1 MKRTAAIICAIILL
15 SGAFAA
21 CKSEPASTWAPVKGR
36 IMTRWAAEVGPEAVL
51 PEYPRPQM
59 VRERWLNL
67 NGLWDYAI
75 TAKEAG
81 RPADWDGQILVPFAV
96 ESALSGAGKPV
107 GSAKALWY
115 RRTVSVPKD
124 WRGGRVLLHFG
135 AVDWE
140 CTVWVNGLESGTHRG
155 GYDPFTLDITGALK
169 RGAKQEIALRVLDP
183 TDDENSGIARGK
195 QVMKPHGI
203 FYTAVTGIWQTVWLE
218 PVADPYIVR
227 LKTTPDI
234 DRAVLAVEAEL
245 AGETEGTR
253 LSVKVSRGQ
262 ETVAEAELPADGPAS
277 LEIPR
282 PRLWSPSDPALYDI
296 RVTLSKKGRTVDEVR
311 SYAGMRKIAVGK
323 DARGV
328 NRLFLNNE
336 PLFEFGPLD
345 QGWWPDGLYTAPT
358 DAALRYDIE
367 TIKAL
372 GLNMLRKHVKV
383 EPERL
388 YYWCD
393 TLGLLVWQDMPSAL
407 YKREALA
414 AEALAARD
422 AQFEGEWRSI
432 MDALGNHP
440 SIVMWVPFNEGWG
453 QYDTE
458 RIAAW
463 TKRYDPSRLVNNAS
477 GWTDKGAGDVSDIH
491 SYPGPDMPPLEE
503 TRASVLGEFGGLG
516 LPLTGH
522 LWQAEGNWGY
532 RNFDDTRAF
541 ETRYAGLI
549 EALYPLVDKGLA
561 AAVYT
566 QTSDCEIEVNGLM
579 TYDREIIKLDPARF
593 STLNRG
599 FLPPQFLA
607 DQTLFAGPS
616 FTVELAA
623 RPGSTIRYSVDGS
636 EPGPE
641 SSLYDK
647 PIGIARRDD
656 RQGPGVLARRR
667 LEPRREPDLCAG
679 GAPRPG
685 LNGPGRERLGLR
697 IFRGGRRE
705 AGRYRRPHGRADR
718 NGAGARAE
726 GRGRPERP
734 LRPALPRLCPR
745 AADGRLC
752 LLSGFGRRQ
761 PAVDRRTRPHRQRRG
776 AQRVRGERRD
786 RPGGRM
792 APGRDR
798 LFSGHGQQG
807 APAPVARAGIPEE
820 RGPGVLLRP
829 VKAGS
834 PLISAGRPWRPNR
847 RTFATRRSW

>member
-1 MKRTAAIICAIILL
+1 MKRTPAVFCAFALL
-15 SGAFAA
+15 SGAFVA
-21 CKSEPASTWAPVKGR
+21 CKSKPASTWAPVTGR

-81 RPADWDGQILVPFAV
+81 RPGDWDGQILVPFAV
-96 ESALSGAGKPV
+96 ESALSGAGRPV

-115 RRTVSVPKD
+115 RRTVSVPRD

-140 CTVWVNGLESGTHRG
+140 CTVWINGLESGTHRG

-169 RGAKQEIALRVLDP
+169 RGAKQEIALRVFDP
-183 TDDENSGIARGK
+183 TDDDNSAIARGK

-227 LKTTPDI
+227 LKAVPDI
-234 DRAVLAVEAEL
+234 DAAVLAIEAEL
-245 AGETEGTR
+245 AGEIDGTR
-253 LSVKVSRGQ
+253 LRVTVSRGQ
-262 ETVAEAELPADGPAS
+262 EIVSESELPADGPAS

-296 RVTLSKKGRTVDEVR
+296 RVTLSKDGRAVDEVR
-311 SYAGMRKIAVGK
+311 SYAGMRKIALGK

-358 DAALRYDIE
+358 DAALRYDVE

-407 YKREALA
+407 YKREALT

-477 GWTDKGAGDVSDIH
+477 GWTDKGAGDVCDVH

-503 TRASVLGEFGGLG
+503 ARASVLGEFGGLG

-541 ETRYAGLI
+541 ETRYTDLI

-599 FLPPQFLA
+599 FLPPRFMA
-607 DQTLFAGPS
+607 DQTLFTGPS

-623 RPGSTIRYSVDGS
+623 RPGSTIRYTVDGS

-641 SSLYDK
+641 SALYDK
-647 PIGIARRDD
+647 PIGISGETTVMARAFWPDGISSLVASRTFVPAEPL
-656 RQGPGVLARRR
+656 GPASTAAAARGLAFEYFEGAIGKLADIADLTAARTGTA
-667 LEPRREPDLCAG
+667 PGPDLAAEG
-679 GAPRPG
+679 DRKDHFALRFRGSVRAPRTG
-685 LNGPGRERLGLR
+685 VYVFYLGSDDGSRLS
-697 IFRGGRRE
+697 I
-705 AGRYRRPHGRADR
+705 AGRDLIV
-718 NGAGARAE
+718 NDGAHSVSEEKGEIALAAGWHPIE
-726 GRGRPERP
+726 ITYFQVTGNRG
-734 LRPALPRLCPR
+734 LQL
-745 AADGRLC
+745 
-752 LLSGFGRRQ
+752 Q
-761 PAVDRRTRPHRQRRG
+761 W
-776 AQRVRGERRD
+776 
-786 RPGGRM
+786 
-792 APGRDR
+792 
-798 LFSGHGQQG
+798 
-807 APAPVARAGIPEE
+807 
-820 RGPGVLLRP
+820 RGPGFP
-829 VKAGS
+829 K
-834 PLISAGRPWRPNR
+834 SAVPGTMYGR
-847 RTFATRRSW
+847 

>member
-1 MKRTAAIICAIILL
+1 MKRTPAIICALALL
-15 SGAFAA
+15 SAAFAA
-21 CKSEPASTWAPVKGR
+21 CKSEPAPTWAPVKGR

-75 TAKEAG
+75 TAKEAD
-81 RPADWDGQILVPFAV
+81 RPADWDGEILVPFAV

-183 TDDENSGIARGK
+183 TDDAGSGIARGK

-218 PVADPYIVR
+218 PVADPHIVR

-296 RVTLSKKGRTVDEVR
+296 RVTLSKKGRTIDEVR

-432 MDALGNHP
+432 IDALGNHP

-477 GWTDKGAGDVSDIH
+477 GWTDKGAGDVSDVH

-647 PIGIARRDD
+647 PIGIGGETTVKARAFWPDGVSSLVASRTFVPAEPLAPASTAPAARGLAFEYFEGAVGKLADIAGLTATRTGTAPGPELKAAGD
-656 RQGPGVLARRR
+656 RNDHFALRFRGYVR
-667 LEPRREPDLCAG
+667 
-679 GAPRPG
+679 APRTG
-685 LNGPGRERLGLR
+685 VYVFYLGSDDGSRLS
-697 IFRGGRRE
+697 I
-705 AGRYRRPHGRADR
+705 AGRDLIV
-718 NGAGARAE
+718 NDGAHSVSEEKGE
-726 GRGRPERP
+726 I
-734 LRPALPRLCPR
+734 AL
-745 AADGRLC
+745 AAGW
-752 LLSGFGRRQ
+752 
-761 PAVDRRTRPHRQRRG
+761 H
-776 AQRVRGERRD
+776 
-786 RPGGRM
+786 
-792 APGRDR
+792 
-798 LFSGHGQQG
+798 
-807 APAPVARAGIPEE
+807 PVEIAYFQVTGNKGLQLQW
-820 RGPGVLLRP
+820 RGPGFP
-829 VKAGS
+829 K
-834 PLISAGRPWRPNR
+834 SAVPASFFGR
-847 RTFATRRSW
+847 